1 MIRQPFKARTAEE
14 LIALLS
20 AVATAILA
28 VIIIMLLYFGREIII
43 PIALAI
49 LLSFVLAPLVGA
61 LQRVRVPRGLA
72 VVGVVLIAFAFIFA
86 MGSLLAT
93 QLAQLAGDLPR
104 YQSTISEKIQSFRE
118 TTAGRGTL
126 ERASGM
132 LKDLSKELDKP
143 KEAMTALEAGSS
155 PKAVPPKPVPVEVRQ
170 PDPGALESL
179 QSLISPLLHPL
190 ATTGIIVIF
199 VIFILIQREDLR
211 NRLIRLAGSH
221 DLQRTTAALDDA
233 AIRLSRLFLIQL
245 LLNGSF
251 GIIIGTGL
259 WLIGVPSAIL
269 WGILAAVLRF
279 VPYIGAVIA
288 AAFPLALAVAVDP
301 TWTMLLWTVAL
312 FLVVEPIVGHVIE
325 PLVYG
330 QSTGLSPVAVVA
342 SATFWTAL
350 WGPIG
355 LVLATPLTVCLV
367 VLGRHVER
375 LEFLDVMFGDRPAL
389 SPPEIFYQRMLA
401 GDPTEAS
408 EKAEEFLKERSL
420 SSYYDEVALK
430 GLRLAQADV
439 ERGALDPERLI
450 KIRDAVREFAGNIS
464 EHDDRLPPK
473 INPTTDVEA
482 TSAVETVA
490 EDAPY
495 ENLPV
500 LRKEDLPPEWQGEHP
515 VLCVA
520 GRSLVDEAAAIM
532 LGQLS
537 TAHGLSAR
545 VEGAEALSTANIF
558 RLETRGVAIVCLV
571 YMDATSPAHMRYSV
585 RRLRRKL
592 PKATIILG
600 CWMKDME
607 PAALESLREGAKA
620 DLAASSLGGAIKLC
634 IRVDRFRR
642 YFDNTFRDRSLGTNA
657 KTAALSEPAA
667 LRRGRFVLATR
678 KSRQGF
684 PRRPAVAL
692 RLPGGLLRRAVLER
706 NRAYLAMGRTALRG
720 RPVRCRCVGPTIPD
734 GVASVTS
741 GDADQASVAVL

>member
-1 MIRQPFKARTAEE
+1 M
-14 LIALLS
+14 S
-20 AVATAILA
+20 V
-28 VIIIMLLYFGREIII
+28 VIT
-43 PIALAI
+43 
-49 LLSFVLAPLVGA
+49 
-61 LQRVRVPRGLA
+61 
-72 VVGVVLIAFAFIFA
+72 AFALIFA
-86 MGSLLAT
+86 MGSLLAN
-93 QLAQLAGDLPR
+93 QLTQLAGDLPR
-104 YQSTISEKIQSFRE
+104 YQSTISEKIQAFRD

-143 KEAMTALEAGSS
+143 KEAATALGGGAS
-155 PKAVPPKPVPVEVRQ
+155 PNATQPPKPVPVEVRQ

-199 VIFILIQREDLR
+199 VIFILLQREDLR

-233 AIRLSRLFLIQL
+233 ASRLSRLFLIQL

-251 GIIIGTGL
+251 GIIIGSGL

-279 VPYIGAVIA
+279 VPYIGAAIA

-301 TWTMLLWTVAL
+301 TWSMLLWTLAL
-312 FLVVEPIVGHVIE
+312 FVVVEPIVGHVIE
-325 PLVYG
+325 PMVYG
-330 QSTGLSPVAVVA
+330 HSTGLSPVAVVA

-430 GLRLAQADV
+430 GLQLAQVDA
-439 ERGALDPERLI
+439 ERGTLDPARLT
-450 KIRDAVREFAGNIS
+450 KIRDAISEFANNIS
-464 EHDDRLPPK
+464 ELDDRQMPK
-473 INPTTDVEA
+473 VNSTTDAEV

-495 ENLPV
+495 ENLPI
-500 LRKEDLPPEWQGEHP
+500 LSKEDLPPEWQSERP

-520 GRSLVDEAAAIM
+520 GRTLLDEAAATM

-537 TAHGLSAR
+537 TAHGLAAR
-545 VEGAEALSTANIF
+545 VEAADALSTANIF
-558 RLETRGVAIVCLV
+558 RLETAGVAIVCLI
-571 YMDATSPAHMRYSV
+571 YMDASSPAHMRYSV

-600 CWMKDME
+600 CWLKDME
-607 PAALESLREGAKA
+607 PAALETLREGAKA
-620 DLAASSLGGAIKLC
+620 DLAAASLGQAVKLC
-634 IRVDRFRR
+634 IEATGVEDDSHLAGKDELSGTAVEGDQPRSRFQMADVGAR
-642 YFDNTFRDRSLGTNA
+642 YSIKN
-657 KTAALSEPAA
+657 
-667 LRRGRFVLATR
+667 
-678 KSRQGF
+678 Q
-684 PRRPAVAL
+684 
-692 RLPGGLLRRAVLER
+692 
-706 NRAYLAMGRTALRG
+706 
-720 RPVRCRCVGPTIPD
+720 
-734 GVASVTS
+734 
-741 GDADQASVAVL
+741 

>member
-1 MIRQPFKARTAEE
+1 M
-14 LIALLS
+14 
-20 AVATAILA
+20 AILA
-28 VIIIMLLYFGREIII
+28 AIIVMVLYYGREIII
-43 PIALAI
+43 PIALAV
-49 LLSFVLAPLVGA
+49 LLSFVLAPLVR
-61 LQRVRVPRGLA
+61 LVQRLRIPRSLA
-72 VVGVVLIAFAFIFA
+72 VVSVVVIAFAFIFA

-93 QLAQLAGDLPR
+93 QLTQLAGDLPR

-126 ERASGM
+126 ERASSM

-143 KEAMTALEAGSS
+143 KEAANSLGTIAA
-155 PKAVPPKPVPVEVRQ
+155 PKAAAPRPVPVEVLQ

-179 QSLISPLLHPL
+179 QTLISPLLHPL

-199 VIFILIQREDLR
+199 VIFILLQREDLR
-211 NRLIRLAGSH
+211 NRLIRLAGSD

-233 AIRLSRLFLIQL
+233 ASRLSRLFLIQL
-245 LLNGSF
+245 LVNGSF
-251 GIIIGTGL
+251 GIVIGMGL

-301 TWTMLLWTVAL
+301 TWTMLLWTIAL
-312 FLVVEPIVGHVIE
+312 FVVVEPVVGHVLE
-325 PLVYG
+325 PMVYG
-330 QSTGLSPVAVVA
+330 HSTGLSPVAVVA

-408 EKAEEFLKERSL
+408 AKAEEFLKERSL
-420 SSYYDEVALK
+420 SSYYDEVALR
-430 GLRLAQADV
+430 GLQLAQADA
-439 ERGALDPERLI
+439 ERGALDPDRLT
-450 KIRDAVREFAGNIS
+450 KIRDAVQEFANNIS
-464 EHDDRLPPK
+464 EQDERPPPK
-473 INPTTDVEA
+473 VGPTTDVEA
-482 TSAVETVA
+482 TSAIEGVA

-495 ENLPV
+495 ESLRV
-500 LRKEDLPPEWQGEHP
+500 LRKEDLPTGWQGEHP

-520 GRSLVDEAAAIM
+520 GRNPIDEAAAIM
-532 LGQLS
+532 LAQL
-537 TAHGLSAR
+537 TGAHGLSAR
-545 VEGAEALSTANIF
+545 VEAAEALSTANIF
-558 RLETRGVAIVCLV
+558 RLETTGVAIVCLV
-571 YMDATSPAHMRYSV
+571 YMDASSPAHMRYSV

-600 CWMKDME
+600 CWMKDID

-620 DLAASSLGGAIKLC
+620 DLAAATLGGALKLC
-634 IRVDRFRR
+634 IEATGVD
-642 YFDNTFRDRSLGTNA
+642 SLGTGA
-657 KTAALSEPAA
+657 EGPASKITAA
-667 LRRGRFVLATR
+667 
-678 KSRQGF
+678 
-684 PRRPAVAL
+684 
-692 RLPGGLLRRAVLER
+692 
-706 NRAYLAMGRTALRG
+706 
-720 RPVRCRCVGPTIPD
+720 
-734 GVASVTS
+734 
-741 GDADQASVAVL
+741 

>member
-1 MIRQPFKARTAEE
+1 M
-14 LIALLS
+14 
-20 AVATAILA
+20 
-28 VIIIMLLYFGREIII
+28 MLYFGREIII

-49 LLSFVLAPLVGA
+49 LLSFVLAPLVGL
-61 LQRVRVPRGLA
+61 LQRLRVPRGLA
-72 VVGVVLIAFAFIFA
+72 VVSVVIIAFALIFA

-93 QLAQLAGDLPR
+93 QLTQLAQDLPK
-104 YQSTISEKIQSFRE
+104 YQSTITEKIQSFRD

-143 KEAMTALEAGSS
+143 KDAASVLGAGTGL
-155 PKAVPPKPVPVEVRQ
+155 KAGAPLTPVPVEVRQ

-179 QSLISPLLHPL
+179 QSLITPLLHPL
-190 ATTGIIVIF
+190 ATTGIIIIF
-199 VIFILIQREDLR
+199 VIFILLQREDLR

-233 AIRLSRLFLIQL
+233 ASRLSRLFLIQL

-251 GIIIGTGL
+251 GIVIGLGL

-279 VPYIGAVIA
+279 VPYIGAAIA
-288 AAFPLALAVAVDP
+288 AAFPMALALAVDP
-301 TWTMLLWTVAL
+301 TWSMLLWTLAL
-312 FLVVEPIVGHVIE
+312 FLVVEPIVGHVVE
-325 PLVYG
+325 PMVYG
-330 QSTGLSPVAVVA
+330 HSTGLSPVAVVA

-420 SSYYDEVALK
+420 TSYYDEVALK
-430 GLRLAQADV
+430 GLQLAQADA
-439 ERGALDPERLI
+439 ERGALDHERLT
-450 KIRDAVREFAGNIS
+450 KIRDAVSEFANNLS
-464 EHDDRLPPK
+464 DQDDRPLPK
-473 INPTTDVEA
+473 VSSTTDLEA

-500 LRKEDLPPEWQGEHP
+500 LNKEDLPPEWQGEYP

-520 GRSLVDEAAAIM
+520 GRSLIDEAAAIM

-537 TAHGLSAR
+537 TSHGMAAR
-545 VEGAEALSTANIF
+545 VEAAEALSNANIF
-558 RLETRGVAIVCLV
+558 RLEITGVAIVCLI
-571 YMDATSPAHMRYSV
+571 YMDASSPAHMRYSV

-600 CWMKDME
+600 CWMKDMD
-607 PAALESLREGAKA
+607 PGRLEKLRDGAKA
-620 DLAASSLGGAIKLC
+620 DLAAASVGEALKLC
-634 IRVDRFRR
+634 IEAAGQEGRAQTTREDQSSR
-642 YFDNTFRDRSLGTNA
+642 T
-657 KTAALSEPAA
+657 TAA
-667 LRRGRFVLATR
+667 
-678 KSRQGF
+678 
-684 PRRPAVAL
+684 
-692 RLPGGLLRRAVLER
+692 
-706 NRAYLAMGRTALRG
+706 
-720 RPVRCRCVGPTIPD
+720 
-734 GVASVTS
+734 
-741 GDADQASVAVL
+741 

>member
-1 MIRQPFKARTAEE
+1 VIRQPFRARTSEE

-28 VIIIMLLYFGREIII
+28 FIIITTLYFGREIFV

-49 LLSFVLAPLVGA
+49 LLSFVLAPLVGV
-61 LQRVRVPRGLA
+61 LQRIRMPRGLA
-72 VVGVVLIAFAFIFA
+72 VVSVVIFAFVLIFA

-93 QLAQLAGDLPR
+93 QLTQLAGDLPR

-132 LKDLSKELDKP
+132 LKDLSKELEKP
-143 KEAMTALEAGSS
+143 KDAAAGTGSILS
-155 PKAVPPKPVPVEVRQ
+155 PKAPAPLTPVPVEVRQ
-170 PDPGALESL
+170 PDPSALESL

-190 ATTGIIVIF
+190 ATTGIIIIF
-199 VIFILIQREDLR
+199 VIFILLQREDLR

-233 AIRLSRLFLIQL
+233 AGRLSRLFLIQL
-245 LLNGSF
+245 LLNGTF
-251 GIIIGTGL
+251 GVVIGLGL
-259 WLIGVPSAIL
+259 WLIGIPSAIL

-279 VPYIGAVIA
+279 VPYIGAAIA

-301 TWTMLLWTVAL
+301 SWSMLLWTIAL

-325 PLVYG
+325 PMVYG
-330 QSTGLSPVAVVA
+330 HSTGLSPVAVVA

-389 SPPEIFYQRMLA
+389 TPPEIFYQRMLA
-401 GDPTEAS
+401 GDPTEAA

-430 GLRLAQADV
+430 GLQLAQVDA
-439 ERGALDPERLI
+439 ERGALDDERLT
-450 KIRDAVREFAGNIS
+450 KIRDAVDEFTNNLS
-464 EHDDRLPPK
+464 DQDDRLPPK
-473 INPTTDVEA
+473 LRSTTDAEA
-482 TSAVETVA
+482 TSAVESVA

-495 ENLPV
+495 EDLPV
-500 LRKEDLPPEWQGEHP
+500 LSKGELPSEWQSEYP

-520 GRSLVDEAAAIM
+520 GRSFLD
-532 LGQLS
+532 
-537 TAHGLSAR
+537 
-545 VEGAEALSTANIF
+545 GAEALSTANIF
-558 RLETRGVAIVCLV
+558 RLETTGVAVVCLV
-571 YMDATSPAHMRYSV
+571 YMDGSGPAHMRYSV

-600 CWMKDME
+600 CWMKDMD
-607 PAALESLREGAKA
+607 PAGLELLRDGAKA
-620 DLAASSLGGAIKLC
+620 DLVAASLGEAIKLC
-634 IRVDRFRR
+634 IEATGIDSHRQPAKQDE
-642 YFDNTFRDRSLGTNA
+642 RSAT
-657 KTAALSEPAA
+657 TA
-667 LRRGRFVLATR
+667 V
-678 KSRQGF
+678 
-684 PRRPAVAL
+684 
-692 RLPGGLLRRAVLER
+692 
-706 NRAYLAMGRTALRG
+706 
-720 RPVRCRCVGPTIPD
+720 
-734 GVASVTS
+734 
-741 GDADQASVAVL
+741 